1 MVIEA
6 AASAVPV
13 VVTRSGEL
21 PFLVASLGA
30 GWTVDEDD
38 DAGVAAILRHLGE
51 DRQAVAEAGRQARQA
66 VAERYADQT
75 IIDQLVDTFTR
86 AVAGHREG

>member
-13 VVTRSGEL
+13 IVTRSGEL

-30 GWTVDEDD
+30 GWTVDENDH
-38 DAGVAAILRHLGE
+38 AGAATILRDLGD
-51 DRQAVAEAGRQARQA
+51 DRRAAVEAGQAARRAVAQ
-66 VAERYADQT
+66 RYADQT
-75 IIDQLVDTFTR
+75 IIDQLADTFTR
-86 AVAGHREG
+86 AVADHRAG